1 MARKREKTETGRIYC
16 DFFAEHLILDNFSRV
31 NVVKMLNPSQKIMK
45 VPMQN
50 TPPQI
55 FGFFCLAPQKLQ
67 RSKEADNH
75 NPQKFLSS
83 NSSENFIHWGVW
95 ILNGQIEL
103 PMSITQ
109 MSKFKRNS

>member
-50 TPPQI
+50 TPPPRYLN
-55 FGFFCLAPQKLQ
+55 FFALPLKNCRDQRKLTIITPRNSFQATPQKT
-67 RSKEADNH
+67 S
-75 NPQKFLSS
+75 FT
-83 NSSENFIHWGVW
+83 G
-95 ILNGQIEL
+95 GCGY
-103 PMSITQ
+103 
-109 MSKFKRNS
+109 